1 MSKKLKIMIV
11 LAAILVLLVAAIAVM
26 LTIAERNQR
35 EVLEIEIETVDLS
48 TIPDGTFIGEFN
60 SFPVAA
66 QVEVTVKDHTIT
78 AIDLVKHLNGEGGD
92 AEVIPDMV
100 VEAQSLQVDT
110 ISGATYSSK
119 VILLAIQDA
128 LQSAAGE

>member
-35 EVLEIEIETVDLS
+35 EVLEIEIKTVDLS